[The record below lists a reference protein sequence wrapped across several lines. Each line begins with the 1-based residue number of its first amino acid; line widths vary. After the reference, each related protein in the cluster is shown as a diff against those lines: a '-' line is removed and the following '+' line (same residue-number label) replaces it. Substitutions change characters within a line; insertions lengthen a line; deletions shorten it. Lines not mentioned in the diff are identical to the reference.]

1 MFTLAHL
8 SDPHLAPLPAPR
20 WSELIGKRV
29 TGYINWQRRRRF
41 IHDPTVLAKIVADM
55 RAQAPGH
62 IAVTGDLTNIAL
74 PEEFMRGRTWL
85 ASLGAPP
92 DVTVIP
98 GNHDA
103 YVRAAAAEPERCW
116 GEYMR
121 GDDPRLRGDERQSGG
136 FPFVRRRGPLALVGL
151 STALPTAPFMATG
164 RLGGAQLKRLGET
177 LVALAREKVFRVV
190 LIHHPPVSQAKRHKL
205 LTDAAEF
212 LRVIATH
219 GAELV
224 LHGHDHLH
232 MLNWLSGP
240 NGARV
245 PAVGVPSA
253 SAAWG
258 MSKDAAAYNLY
269 AIDGAPGAW
278 TCELISR
285 GVGRDGTVM
294 QQRRAILLG

>member
-20 WSELIGKRV
+20 WRELIGKRA

-41 IHDPTVLAKIVADM
+41 IHDPAVLAKIVADLK
-55 RAQAPGH
+55 AQAPDH
-62 IAVTGDLTNIAL
+62 IAVTGDIANIAL
-74 PEEFMRGRTWL
+74 PEEFTRGRAWL
-85 ASLGAPP
+85 ESLGNPT
-92 DVTVIP
+92 DVSFVP

-103 YVRAAAAEPERCW
+103 YLPEAGVLAERAWRPFMSE
-116 GEYMR
+116 
-121 GDDPRLRGDERQSGG
+121 DDETAG
-136 FPFVRRRGPLALVGL
+136 FPYARRRGPLGL
-151 STALPTAPFMATG
+151 IGVSTGVPSPPFFATG
-164 RLGGAQLKRLGET
+164 LIGNEQLA
-177 LVALAREKVFRVV
+177 ALALTLDELKAEKLFRVV
-190 LIHHPPVSQAKRHKL
+190 LIHHPPVSAAARHKRLIDAHIL
-205 LTDAAEF
+205 LH
-212 LRVIATH
+212 VIATH

-232 MLNWLSGP
+232 MINWLDGP

-269 AIDGAPGAW
+269 AIGGAPGAW
-278 TCELISR
+278 SCEMISR
-285 GVGRDGTVM
+285 GIGAAGAVM
-294 QQRRAILLG
+294 QQRRVKLLG

>member
-20 WSELIGKRV
+20 WRELIGKRA
-29 TGYINWQRRRRF
+29 TGYINWQRKRRF
-41 IHDPTVLAKIVADM
+41 IHDAAVLAKIVADLK
-55 RAQAPGH
+55 AQAPDH
-62 IAVTGDLTNIAL
+62 IAVTGDLANIAL
-74 PEEFMRGRTWL
+74 PEEFTRGGAWL
-85 ASLGAPP
+85 AGLGAPS

-103 YVRAAAAEPERCW
+103 YVPAAGVLLDRAWRPFMSE
-116 GEYMR
+116 
-121 GDDPRLRGDERQSGG
+121 DDETAR
-136 FPFVRRRGPLALVGL
+136 FPYARRRGLLGLIGVSTGVPSPPFFATGLIGNEQLAALALTL
-151 STALPTAPFMATG
+151 DE
-164 RLGGAQLKRLGET
+164 LK
-177 LVALAREKVFRVV
+177 AEKLFRVV
-190 LIHHPPVSQAKRHKL
+190 LIHHPPVSQAARHKRLIDAHIL
-205 LTDAAEF
+205 LH
-212 LRVIATH
+212 VIATH

-232 MLNWLSGP
+232 MLNWLHGP
-240 NGARV
+240 NETRV

-278 TCELISR
+278 SCEMTSR
-285 GVGRDGTVM
+285 GIGAAGTVM
-294 QQRRAILLG
+294 QQRRLKLFG

>member
-8 SDPHLAPLPAPR
+8 SDPHLAPLPKPR
-20 WSELIGKRV
+20 WSEMIGKRV

-41 IHDPTVLAKIVADM
+41 IHDPAVLAKIVADM

-74 PEEFMRGRTWL
+74 PQEFVRGGAWL
-85 ASLGAPP
+85 TSLGAPP

-116 GEYMR
+116 GAYMR
-121 GDDPRLRGDERQSGG
+121 ADDGTDG
-136 FPFVRRRGPLALVGL
+136 FPFVRRRGPLALIGL
-151 STALPTAPFMATG
+151 STAVPTAPFMATG
-164 RLGGAQLKRLGET
+164 RLGEAQLKRLGET
-177 LVALAREKVFRVV
+177 LIALAREKVFRVV

-212 LRVIATH
+212 LRVIGAH

-232 MLNWLSGP
+232 MINWLDGP

-258 MSKDAAAYNLY
+258 MSKDAAAYNLC

-285 GVGRDGTVM
+285 GIGSAGAVM
-294 QQRRAILLG
+294 QQKRLKILG

>member
-20 WSELIGKRV
+20 WRELIGKRV

-41 IHDPTVLAKIVADM
+41 IHDSIVLAKIVADLK
-55 RAQAPGH
+55 AQAPDH
-62 IAVTGDLTNIAL
+62 IAVTGDLANIAL
-74 PEEFMRGRTWL
+74 PEEFVRGRAWL
-85 ASLGAPP
+85 ASLGAPS

-103 YVRAAAAEPERCW
+103 YVRAAAPEPERHW
-116 GEYMR
+116 GDHMR
-121 GDDPRLRGDERQSGG
+121 GDDGARG
-136 FPFVRRRGPLALVGL
+136 FPFVRRRGPLALIGL

-164 RLGGAQLKRLGET
+164 RLGAAQRARLGET
-177 LVALAREKVFRVV
+177 LVALAREQVFRVV
-190 LIHHPPVSQAKRHKL
+190 LIHHPPVSQAKRHKR
-205 LTDAAEF
+205 LTDAAQF
-212 LRVIATH
+212 LRVIGTH

-232 MLNWLSGP
+232 MINWLSGP
-240 NGARV
+240 NGTRV

-278 TCELISR
+278 TCEQISR
-285 GVGRDGTVM
+285 GIGAAGTVM
-294 QQRRAILLG
+294 QQRRLKLLG

>member
-20 WSELIGKRV
+20 WRELIGKRA

-41 IHDPTVLAKIVADM
+41 IHDPAVLAKIVADLK
-55 RAQAPGH
+55 AQAPDH
-62 IAVTGDLTNIAL
+62 IAVTGDIANIAL
-74 PEEFMRGRTWL
+74 PEEFTRGRAWL
-85 ASLGAPP
+85 ESLGNPT
-92 DVTVIP
+92 DVSLVP

-103 YVRAAAAEPERCW
+103 YLPEAGVLAERAWRPFMSE
-116 GEYMR
+116 
-121 GDDPRLRGDERQSGG
+121 DDETAG
-136 FPFVRRRGPLALVGL
+136 FPYARRRGPLGL
-151 STALPTAPFMATG
+151 IGVSTGVPSPPFFATG
-164 RLGGAQLKRLGET
+164 LIGNEQLA
-177 LVALAREKVFRVV
+177 ALALTLDELKAEKLFRVV
-190 LIHHPPVSQAKRHKL
+190 LIHHPPVSAAARHKRLIDAHIL
-205 LTDAAEF
+205 LH
-212 LRVIATH
+212 VIATH

-232 MLNWLSGP
+232 MINWLEGP

-269 AIDGAPGAW
+269 AIGGAPGAW
-278 TCELISR
+278 SCEMISR
-285 GVGRDGTVM
+285 GIGAAGAVM
-294 QQRRAILLG
+294 QQRRVKLLG

>member
-20 WSELIGKRV
+20 WRELIGKRA

-41 IHDPTVLAKIVADM
+41 IHDPTVLAKIVVDLK
-55 RAQAPGH
+55 AQAPSH
-62 IAVTGDLTNIAL
+62 IAVTGDIANIAL
-74 PEEFMRGRTWL
+74 PEEFTRGRAWL
-85 ASLGAPP
+85 ESLGNPT
-92 DVTVIP
+92 DVSFVP

-103 YVRAAAAEPERCW
+103 YVPEAGVLADHAWRPFMS
-116 GEYMR
+116 E
-121 GDDPRLRGDERQSGG
+121 DNETAG
-136 FPFVRRRGPLALVGL
+136 FPYARRRGPLGL
-151 STALPTAPFMATG
+151 IGISTGVPSPPFFATG
-164 RLGGAQLKRLGET
+164 LIGNEQLA
-177 LVALAREKVFRVV
+177 ALALTLDELKAEKLFRVV
-190 LIHHPPVSQAKRHKL
+190 LIHHPPVSQAARHKRLIDAHIL
-205 LTDAAEF
+205 LH
-212 LRVIATH
+212 VIATH

-232 MLNWLSGP
+232 MINWLDGP

-285 GVGRDGTVM
+285 GVGSAGTVM
-294 QQRRAILLG
+294 QQRRLKLSA

>member
-20 WSELIGKRV
+20 WRELIGKRV

-41 IHDPTVLAKIVADM
+41 IHDPAVLAKIVADLKSQSPD
-55 RAQAPGH
+55 A

-74 PEEFMRGRTWL
+74 PQEFVVGRDWL
-85 ASLGAPP
+85 AALGAPA

-98 GNHDA
+98 GNHDV
-103 YVRAAAAEPERCW
+103 YVPEAGVLVDRLW
-116 GEYMR
+116 RPYMSE
-121 GDDPRLRGDERQSGG
+121 DDETAG
-136 FPFVRRRGPLALVGL
+136 FPFVRRRGPLGL
-151 STALPTAPFMATG
+151 IGVSTGVPTPPFFATG
-164 RLGGAQLKRLGET
+164 LIGNEQLA
-177 LVALAREKVFRVV
+177 ALALTLDELKAEKLFRVV
-190 LIHHPPVSQAKRHKL
+190 LIHHPPVSKAARHKRLIDAHIL
-205 LTDAAEF
+205 LH
-212 LRVIATH
+212 VIAEH

-232 MLNWLSGP
+232 MLNWLDGP
-240 NGARV
+240 NGTRV

-278 TCELISR
+278 TCEMISR
-285 GVGRDGTVM
+285 GIGAAGTVM
-294 QQRRAILLG
+294 QQRRVKIIG

>member
-8 SDPHLAPLPAPR
+8 SDPHLAPLPTPR

-41 IHDPTVLAKIVADM
+41 IHDPAVLAKIVADLKSQSPD
-55 RAQAPGH
+55 A

-74 PEEFMRGRTWL
+74 PQEFVVGRDWL
-85 ASLGAPP
+85 AALGAPA
-92 DVTVIP
+92 DVTVVP
-98 GNHDA
+98 GNHDV
-103 YVRAAAAEPERCW
+103 YVPAAGVLVDRLWRP
-116 GEYMR
+116 YMSE
-121 GDDPRLRGDERQSGG
+121 DDETAG
-136 FPFVRRRGPLALVGL
+136 FPFVRRRGPLGL
-151 STALPTAPFMATG
+151 IGVSTGVPTPPFFATG
-164 RLGGAQLKRLGET
+164 LIGNEQLA
-177 LVALAREKVFRVV
+177 ALALTLDELKAEKLFRVV
-190 LIHHPPVSQAKRHKL
+190 LIHHPPVSKAARHKRL
-205 LTDAAEF
+205 LDAHI
-212 LRVIATH
+212 LLHVIAEH

-232 MLNWLSGP
+232 MLNWLDGP
-240 NGARV
+240 NETRV

-278 TCELISR
+278 TCEMISR
-285 GVGRDGTVM
+285 GIGSDGTVM
-294 QQRRAILLG
+294 QQRRVKILG